1 MARNET
7 FSLEKVLFFEIVSLN
22 VIIWKCLSGKVK
34 GFDQVIKGIWWM
46 PWHMKAMKDVVS
58 CDKPREGASNHQS
71 GDFRMGEPLH
81 RNG

>member
-1 MARNET
+1 MTLNEP
-7 FSLEKVLFFEIVSLN
+7 SLKEKGMFFEIVSLY

-58 CDKPREGASNHQS
+58 CDKPREGANNHQS
-71 GDFRMGEPLH
+71 GDFRMGEPLY